1 MRLVPMTENKT
12 VNVTIGIWYYCHNDT
27 IWVFFWFFFRKVAY
41 PAFQLKPEEF
51 MK

>member
-1 MRLVPMTENKT
+1 MRLVPMTENKI
-12 VNVTIGIWYYCHNDT
+12 VNVTIGIWYYCHNVT
-27 IWVFFWFFFRKVAY
+27 ICFFLLILRKVAY